1 LLFEG
6 KAGDTMKV
14 NITTTIDAPAE
25 NIWKTI
31 RSYDNVESFNPL
43 VTSSTITGT
52 DEGSERVCQV
62 QFGDQQAELFENLD
76 LVDEE
81 NKTIK
86 ISVTKAP
93 PPFGGQQITFQVKS
107 FGENKAE
114 LLIST
119 EVADGNDQA
128 AKGLEDVF
136 QMMAEGL
143 KKLHEKEVIV

>member
-1 LLFEG
+1 
-6 KAGDTMKV
+6 MKV

-31 RSYDNVESFNPL
+31 RSYDKVERFNPM

-52 DEGSERVCQV
+52 DEGCERVCQV
-62 QFGDQQAELFENLD
+62 QFGDQQAELVENLD
-76 LVDEE
+76 SVDEE

-86 ISVTKAP
+86 VSISSGP

-107 FGENKAE
+107 LGENKAE
-114 LLIST
+114 LAIST
-119 EVADGNDQA
+119 EVADGNEQA

-136 QMMAEGL
+136 QMMSEGF
-143 KKLHEKEVIV
+143 KKLHEGETN

>member
-1 LLFEG
+1 M
-6 KAGDTMKV
+6 KAQ
-14 NITTTIDAPAE
+14 ITTTIDAPAE

-52 DEGSERVCQV
+52 DEGSERVCQI
-62 QFGDQQAELFENLD
+62 QFGDQQAELVENLD
-76 LVDEE
+76 SVDEE

-86 ISVTKAP
+86 VSVTTAP

-107 FGENKAE
+107 LDENKSE
-114 LLIST
+114 LVIST
-119 EVADGNDQA
+119 EVTDGNNQA

-136 QMMAEGL
+136 QMMSEGL
-143 KKLHEKEVIV
+143 KKLHEGETN

>member
-1 LLFEG
+1 
-6 KAGDTMKV
+6 MKV

-31 RSYDNVESFNPL
+31 RSYDKVESWSPF
-43 VTSSTITGT
+43 VTSSAITGT
-52 DEGSERVCQV
+52 DEGCERVCQV
-62 QFGDQQAELFENLD
+62 QFGDQQAELVENLD

-86 ISVTKAP
+86 ISITKAP

-107 FGENKAE
+107 LDDSKAE

-119 EVADGNDQA
+119 EVADGNEQA
-128 AKGLEDVF
+128 AKGLEDAF

-143 KKLHEKEVIV
+143 KKLHEKKTNQ

>member
-1 LLFEG
+1 M
-6 KAGDTMKV
+6 KAQ
-14 NITTTIDAPAE
+14 ITTTIDAPAE

-52 DEGSERVCQV
+52 DEGSERVCQI
-62 QFGDQQAELFENLD
+62 QFGDQQAELVENLD
-76 LVDEE
+76 SVDEE

-86 ISVTKAP
+86 VSVTTAP

-107 FGENKAE
+107 LDENKAE
-114 LLIST
+114 LVIST
-119 EVADGNDQA
+119 EIVDDNKQA

-136 QMMAEGL
+136 QMMSEGL
-143 KKLHEKEVIV
+143 KRLHEKEVI

>member
-1 LLFEG
+1 
-6 KAGDTMKV
+6 MKV

-31 RSYDNVESFNPL
+31 RSYDNVESWSPL

-52 DEGSERVCQV
+52 DEGCERVCQV
-62 QFGDQQAELFENLD
+62 QFGNQQAELVENLD

-81 NKTIK
+81 NKTFK
-86 ISVTKAP
+86 ISITKAP

-107 FGENKAE
+107 LDDNKAE

-119 EVADGNDQA
+119 EVADDNEQA

-143 KKLHEKEVIV
+143 KKLHEKI

>member
-1 LLFEG
+1 
-6 KAGDTMKV
+6 MKIQV
-14 NITTTIDAPAE
+14 SSIIDASVE
-25 NIWKTI
+25 KIWKTI
-31 RSYDNVESFNPL
+31 RAYDNVESWNPL
-43 VTSSTITGT
+43 VNSSKISGT

-62 QFGDQQAELFENLD
+62 QFGDQQGELVENLD
-76 LVDEE
+76 SVDEE

-107 FGENKAE
+107 LNENKAE

-119 EVADGNDQA
+119 EVADGNKEA
-128 AKGLEDVF
+128 AKGLQDVF

-143 KKLHEKEVIV
+143 KKLHEKEVK